1 MEESEDRYESL
12 DMILKARSD
21 GVSWF
26 DVISDLITDSCEGDP
41 NVEGSCT
48 CGLESMGG
56 SSGTLD
62 QCYRHQG
69 IADDLVGPV
78 SKEDLIKV
86 LRAPAIVAACSSD
99 PELLEAA
106 SRLMKEC
113 TWWDETLERWAEEE
127 DGEEA
132 EEE

>member
-1 MEESEDRYESL
+1 MNEDRYETL
-12 DMILKARSD
+12 DMIVKVRPD
-21 GVSWF
+21 GQSWF
-26 DVISDLITDSCEGDP
+26 DVISDLITENCEGDP
-41 NVEGSCT
+41 EVEGSCT

-62 QCYRHQG
+62 QCYRRQG

-78 SKEDLIKV
+78 DKTDLLRV
-86 LRAPAIVAACSSD
+86 LRAPAIITACSYD
-99 PELLEAA
+99 PELLEVC

-127 DGEEA
+127 
-132 EEE
+132 EEEEDWDE